1 MKKSLPILVI
11 VSFLASGLAAQ
22 VEPGAGSWKTW
33 FISSG
38 KSYRL
43 GAPPSYKEEIT
54 DVLLR
59 QQNLDSAG
67 WQQIMYWN
75 AGAPG
80 YHWQEMMTKLWQTDT
95 SLRGALAN
103 LLMNVSIYDA
113 TIAAWD
119 TKYSFKRRR
128 PFMVDKRINSFVISA
143 ESPSYPCEY
152 SVAAGAAVFII
163 SHFYPAMADSAKR
176 MADQLMASRVAAG
189 MAFPSD
195 TRAGFEL
202 GKRIAEKE
210 IGAKNALLPA
220 TAWDGRRPE
229 GRGFWNGKQPMFPL
243 GGHLKTVTL
252 DSSSQFRPAPPP
264 DFAKDMAE
272 LKNFKQNFRSM
283 ANALYWASQ
292 DFWGELLNKK
302 IFENNIHLNAPRA
315 ARLYAVTAI
324 GTFDLFAACWDAKYA
339 YWGIRP
345 DQYDTSY
352 HALIPTPPFPG
363 YPSGHAAMSGMM
375 ATLYAYFFPADRAY
389 FQKKAKDAAESRFQA
404 GIHFRTDNEVGLE
417 LGRQV
422 AGVVIEKAKHDGSD
436 NSMPFLAAK
445 KNEVQAVSQKANHTP
460 SNKY

>member
-220 TAWDGRRPE
+220 T
-229 GRGFWNGKQPMFPL
+229 
-243 GGHLKTVTL
+243 
-252 DSSSQFRPAPPP
+252 
-264 DFAKDMAE
+264 
-272 LKNFKQNFRSM
+272 
-283 ANALYWASQ
+283 
-292 DFWGELLNKK
+292 
-302 IFENNIHLNAPRA
+302 
-315 ARLYAVTAI
+315 
-324 GTFDLFAACWDAKYA
+324 
-339 YWGIRP
+339 
-345 DQYDTSY
+345 
-352 HALIPTPPFPG
+352 
-363 YPSGHAAMSGMM
+363 
-375 ATLYAYFFPADRAY
+375 
-389 FQKKAKDAAESRFQA
+389 
-404 GIHFRTDNEVGLE
+404 
-417 LGRQV
+417 
-422 AGVVIEKAKHDGSD
+422 
-436 NSMPFLAAK
+436 
-445 KNEVQAVSQKANHTP
+445 
-460 SNKY
+460 